1 MTITASDL
9 ALYAGALF
17 ILFLTPGPVWV
28 AVIARAATSG
38 FQAAWPLALGVVVGD
53 VLWPFF
59 AILGVAWIVSV
70 FEDFMVVLR
79 LGRKR
84 DVFGHGGAADPACR
98 RGAGNRQRFI
108 PSWHGSGISGRRRG
122 DPRQPQSYAVLHGCV
137 ARLF

>member
-28 AVIARAATSG
+28 AVIARAATGG
-38 FQAAWPLALGVVVGD
+38 FQAAWPPALGVVVGD

-70 FEDFMVVLR
+70 FEGFMVVLR
-79 LGRKR
+79 WVASGMFLVMGR
-84 DVFGHGGAADPACR
+84 C
-98 RGAGNRQRFI
+98 
-108 PSWHGSGISGRRRG
+108 
-122 DPRQPQSYAVLHGCV
+122 
-137 ARLF
+137 